1 MNSIP
6 NRIEIVIKY
15 YNMSY
20 NSFAKSLGM
29 ANGTGIKTMID
40 NNRNPQ
46 NQTLN
51 KIVNTYPEID
61 MNWLRTG
68 TGQMISN
75 LPESI
80 SGNDDLTVT
89 AKQVINQLDINN
101 LHYTAILD
109 KKMRDD
115 RDYYDNDSNHV
126 KNIASILEGF
136 KFLEEKVEKYAVQAS
151 TEVVNNIIRISNNT
165 ETKFN
170 AMAKDMDINNTR
182 KADEVS
188 KVIAEKMNESN
199 QYWIKRAEK
208 KDAYWLKEN
217 NQQKDLFLK
226 TLEKVLHIEQ
236 DLENIKSFMAIKFEK
251 ELIKKAD
258 KKTAKKLINKKLK
271 KKKT

>member
-20 NSFAKSLGM
+20 NSFAKSLGL

-51 KIVNTYPEID
+51 KIVNTYPEIN

-75 LPESI
+75 LPESM

-136 KFLEEKVEKYAVQAS
+136 KTLEEKVQVYALAAS
-151 TEVVNNIIRISNNT
+151 DKVVNNLLIQANGLEKKFDSLEKKMDVNA
-165 ETKFN
+165 TKR
-170 AMAKDMDINNTR
+170 AAG
-182 KADEVS
+182 VS
-188 KVIAEKMNESN
+188 KVIGQKMDNSN
-199 QYWIKRAEK
+199 QYWIERAEK

-217 NQQKDLFLK
+217 NEQKDLFLK
-226 TLEKVLHIEQ
+226 ALNKVLRIEQ
-236 DLENIKSFMAIKFEK
+236 DLEDIKTFMAANFELDK
-251 ELIKKAD
+251 MNKK
-258 KKTAKKLINKKLK
+258 KSKQIKKLK
-271 KKKT
+271 PKIK

>member
-75 LPESI
+75 LPESM

-151 TEVVNNIIRISNNT
+151 TEVVSNIIRISNNT

-182 KADEVS
+182 RADEVS
-188 KVIAEKMNESN
+188 KVIEEKMNESN

-251 ELIKKAD
+251 ESIKKAD

>member
-1 MNSIP
+1 MSTYSERIKEVLYKKGLNIKEFSLKIGMKSP
-6 NRIEIVIKY
+6 NTIQLIIRENRKP
-15 YNMSY
+15 
-20 NSFAKSLGM
+20 SF
-29 ANGTGIKTMID
+29 KTV
-40 NNRNPQ
+40 
-46 NQTLN
+46 N
-51 KIVNTYPEID
+51 KIMTAFPEI
-61 MNWLRTG
+61 NYEWLMQG
-68 TGQMISN
+68 EIKQNSN
-75 LPESI
+75 LPESM

-136 KFLEEKVEKYAVQAS
+136 KSLEQQVEKYAVQAS
-151 TEVVNNIIRISNNT
+151 TEVVDNIIRISNNT

-182 KADEVS
+182 RADEVS

-251 ELIKKAD
+251 ESIKKAD
-258 KKTAKKLINKKLK
+258 KKIAKKLVNKKLEK
-271 KKKT
+271 K

>member
-75 LPESI
+75 LPESM

-182 KADEVS
+182 RADEVS